1 MARAGEP
8 QSMQQQT
15 VTTNKTVTPA
25 LGGVSTATVCTTVVT
40 PWSIAVSIIEF
51 HFKINLTSD
60 FPGTWTWIRR

>member
-40 PWSIAVSIIEF
+40 PRSVVE
-51 HFKINLTSD
+51 TSN
-60 FPGTWTWIRR
+60 FMPHTSYG

>member
-15 VTTNKTVTPA
+15 VTTNLNKTVTPA

-40 PWSIAVSIIEF
+40 PRSIAVSIIEF
-51 HFKINLTSD
+51 H
-60 FPGTWTWIRR
+60 

>member
-40 PWSIAVSIIEF
+40 PRSIAVSIIEF
-51 HFKINLTSD
+51 H
-60 FPGTWTWIRR
+60 